1 MNAPGLQLLQLTTT
15 SNRSTSKNSAS
26 DPENA
31 SACPRSTS
39 SSSRTIEI
47 EWSDEY
53 GAYTVD
59 CDRAY
64 TLPSLKFSVD
74 GGHLV
79 IAAQQYVYSEKKL
92 PNGECVLSFEDSKA
106 NGSGPEWY
114 FGIHDPQLTSNLL
127 SNMEKE
133 SPKTRESET
142 VADSQ
147 ESCHEVDASLKM
159 ETLPNNESAGSLR
172 KTVDYLWRKI
182 VSLPKC
188 IAMQLSGD
196 ERAPESGRSLRS
208 ALGTHSQRE
217 INVGGYHATL
227 ALLRDV
233 IGMRSLYS
241 GRFTAVDP
249 PRSILLYGPSGCG
262 KSLIVNAVNND
273 CQAFGMRI
281 DCFALVNNF
290 EEQVK
295 TIAKEAL
302 VRCLIHGRILF
313 LDNFDVFIPGDDT
326 SRPIFADILWL
337 MQRVKKL
344 TKATIVVA
352 TRSHPASMGPLP
364 MFGSFDYEL
373 EVGLPDVMTR
383 EEILH
388 IHCLDMD
395 LDDDVDLGEVT
406 CLAGAHPAR
415 VAPSPKGGTVRC
427 WTRTR
432 ANRAPLWTGNANS
445 IVIPDEEIR
454 ADRMLDRI
462 VAYGH
467 TAPIPKDRRQ
477 WLHGAHPEGPAPAM
491 AVFIG
496 ILLYQIKFQQS
507 VCIAIKT
514 HGMTGAQ
521 LASLCKEAHFEK
533 TRENHRFSL
542 DTKDAPSSAVS
553 MDTFRLVL
561 GRKESSP
568 LHDAALWMLQCA
580 NNLRA
585 SLPLQPE
592 EAPSRCVEEV
602 GGYHAL
608 KMHLALTVAA
618 NWLPHLAEN
627 AGIKSQRCV
636 LLRGL
641 EGVGKAMIVSA
652 VAKRMGAPCIT
663 LEGRELVVMSA
674 AEAESK
680 IRAALARCAE
690 EEPAILFINDLD
702 AIAPTTLRSGSHA
715 FSIVPK
721 VFDQFRELSLRVLLI
736 AATSQFPLSI
746 GAAILTRFDSE
757 IRMSWPTY
765 LDRLEILGMHT
776 MGMTLAP
783 EVDLKKIAKKSTLL
797 VGAELAALCAEVGQ
811 ESVPISME
819 RFRSVLRKYKKD
831 EKTNGAQGG
840 TAHAGEELHD

>member
-1 MNAPGLQLLQLTTT
+1 
-15 SNRSTSKNSAS
+15 
-26 DPENA
+26 
-31 SACPRSTS
+31 
-39 SSSRTIEI
+39 
-47 EWSDEY
+47 
-53 GAYTVD
+53 
-59 CDRAY
+59 
-64 TLPSLKFSVD
+64 
-74 GGHLV
+74 
-79 IAAQQYVYSEKKL
+79 
-92 PNGECVLSFEDSKA
+92 
-106 NGSGPEWY
+106 
-114 FGIHDPQLTSNLL
+114 
-127 SNMEKE
+127 MEKE

-395 LDDDVDLGEVT
+395 LDDDVDLGE
-406 CLAGAHPAR
+406 
-415 VAPSPKGGTVRC
+415 
-427 WTRTR
+427 
-432 ANRAPLWTGNANS
+432 
-445 IVIPDEEIR
+445 
-454 ADRMLDRI
+454 
-462 VAYGH
+462 
-467 TAPIPKDRRQ
+467 
-477 WLHGAHPEGPAPAM
+477 
-491 AVFIG
+491 
-496 ILLYQIKFQQS
+496 
-507 VCIAIKT
+507 IAIKT